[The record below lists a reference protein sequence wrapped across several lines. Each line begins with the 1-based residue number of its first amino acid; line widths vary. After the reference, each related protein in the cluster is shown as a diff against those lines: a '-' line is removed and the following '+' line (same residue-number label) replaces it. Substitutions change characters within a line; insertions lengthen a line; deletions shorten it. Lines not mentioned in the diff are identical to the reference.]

1 MTGSAQLSDR
11 PATCGGK
18 VVPRAATPRRPP
30 ARGRPFAARPAA
42 TPALMRRGVG
52 RRGVGRRGVA
62 CPARLP
68 PAVAEADRAPPVALR
83 SGLVASLVAAAI
95 VVLAVAGDL
104 DRAGPQAHPAI
115 PADMAV
121 TRVGAGE
128 TIWDVAR
135 RVAPRSDQRAVVQRI
150 RQLNGMAGSAVIP
163 GQQLQVPD
171 GHSSHSG

>member
-30 ARGRPFAARPAA
+30 ARGRSFAARPAPVPAA

-52 RRGVGRRGVA
+52 RRGVA
-62 CPARLP
+62 CPARLA

-83 SGLVASLVAAAI
+83 SGLVASLVAAAT
-95 VVLAVAGDL
+95 VVLAVAGGL